1 MERDVY
7 RVALDGHEV
16 PDAASRAALVESSHA
31 ASGAMYFAKLD
42 SLNVEALRVLGSVGF
57 YVVDAT
63 VTLATSGAGAT
74 VDAAVSVCEATPA
87 MYDDILNVAGSA
99 FRYSRFHLDPQVPSA
114 LAHRIKRE
122 WIASYTRKERGALLL
137 AGAVDGRTAGFLA
150 VLDQQ
155 IDGRRVRTIDLIGV
169 DAAYQGRG
177 VGTALTRYFVNAY
190 ARDFDVLQVG
200 TQAANVPSLR
210 MYMKCGFIPTST
222 RYVVHLHVPAR
233 T

>member
-7 RVALDGHEV
+7 RAVLDVHEV
-16 PDAASRAALVESSHA
+16 PDASSRAALVESIRTA
-31 ASGAMYFAKLD
+31 NGAMYFAKLD
-42 SLNVEALRVLGSVGF
+42 TLDVEALRVLGAIGF

-63 VTLATSGAGAT
+63 VTLATGDTRASIDAT
-74 VDAAVSVCEATPA
+74 VTVCEATPA
-87 MYDDILNVAGSA
+87 MYDDILSVAGSA
-99 FRYSRFHLDPQVPSA
+99 FRYSRFHLDPQVPLA

-169 DAAYQGRG
+169 DSAYQGRG

-222 RYVVHLHVPAR
+222 GYVAHLHVPAR